1 MLFSLLKEEKEN
13 NNIMF
18 TNAIGSDFITNKK
31 LSTLMNKHIKLQ
43 PKLTDKK
50 TKKKSQKNKNFQLLK
65 INGKKA
71 TKQMEN

>member
-18 TNAIGSDFITNKK
+18 TNAIGPDFITNKK

-50 TKKKSQKNKNFQLLK
+50 TKKNH
-65 INGKKA
+65 KK
-71 TKQMEN
+71 TRISSC